1 MARRLTRK
9 LIALVTALTLLLAFL
24 VPPMSTQAY
33 ATTSQRTVKVGL
45 FDTDTTSEAGNE
57 SGSVL
62 FQKAY
67 MQAIAEYANWKIEYV
82 EAPWN
87 KLIEMEKNGDI
98 DVLMDVSMTEERTN
112 YFNYSKEAMGT
123 EMCYIFG
130 NKDTKLGYDDFKD
143 FDGLT
148 LGYEKGSTI
157 YTSVERYA
165 EDNGFKLKGKPYKSG
180 AAMFAALDAGKVDM
194 VAQTNYYETPA
205 GHVIL
210 ARCYPE
216 PVYVVTSKKHPSLQK
231 ELDSA
236 MSQLL
241 SYNAGFNVDMFE
253 LYFGSNSSKNVG
265 FTKKERAY
273 LEKKPTVY
281 VYYETDWAPFEYD
294 NNGEAGGITPDIIR
308 AIGKETG
315 IKFKFVLSAST
326 QMVYKGV
333 KENSKDT
340 IMAVSY
346 DYSWAAAHDL
356 LVTEPYVT
364 GSVMRVTKNE
374 NAEPK
379 TVAVMKSGYLA
390 HQVKK
395 MYPKLKQVNYSNT
408 EECMNAVRDGKADC
422 TFINYYQTTYY
433 RTSTKYQSFDYQ
445 PVSNITQN
453 ISLGVTKESNPLLL
467 SILSK
472 SLQRISSDEVQSI
485 LSENSAKNQ
494 GLSFGLLMRKYPMQ
508 MALGLGSLGILI
520 GIIIFLI
527 VSLGN
532 RKRQNAEMEK
542 AKLAAES
549 ANRAKSDFLSRMSHD
564 IRTPLNGIIGMTYLA
579 NSQEHSTEVGEYLD
593 KIDTSS
599 KYLLSLINDILDM
612 YRYYKRFKSSQ
623 NSGTY
628 LMAWRQWDNGKRI
641 YASGND
647 LSSASDGDIDIAYAL
662 LLADR
667 QWGSSG
673 AYDYKAAALNIIRDI
688 YKYEVNKTSHT
699 IQYGDWVKWEKH
711 TSRNYTGT
719 RSSDFIM
726 AELRAFAAAD
736 TSHNWAKVVSG
747 TYSAVKSMRC
757 RYSKSTGLLPDF
769 MYRKSGKFYPA
780 KAYSKESALDG
791 GYGYNACRDPW
802 RIGTDYLISGSSS
815 ARAEMAVLNK
825 WIIKKT
831 SGDSSKIVAGY
842 KLSGKKAANY
852 SDLCFTA
859 PFMVSAVCGTGS
871 SQKWADELWNSV
883 AAKGMTNY
891 YNDTLK
897 MLCMITA
904 GDNWIKL

>member
-1 MARRLTRK
+1 VNAMARRLTRK

-612 YRYYKRFKSSQ
+612 SKAEKADVELYPEPYSPEDFAAYMDAVIKPLMDEKKQILSTDVQIPEGYIPEFDKLRINQVVFNLLSNAMKYTPEGGSILYYVKGKMLGDDKMQMHIEVS
-623 NSGTY
+623 
-628 LMAWRQWDNGKRI
+628 DNGI
-641 YASGND
+641 GI
-647 LSSASDGDIDIAYAL
+647 SSAFQEHIFEPFTQEHE
-662 LLADR
+662 AD
-667 QWGSSG
+667 
-673 AYDYKAAALNIIRDI
+673 
-688 YKYEVNKTSHT
+688 
-699 IQYGDWVKWEKH
+699 
-711 TSRNYTGT
+711 
-719 RSSDFIM
+719 F
-726 AELRAFAAAD
+726 
-736 TSHNWAKVVSG
+736 
-747 TYSAVKSMRC
+747 
-757 RYSKSTGLLPDF
+757 
-769 MYRKSGKFYPA
+769 
-780 KAYSKESALDG
+780 
-791 GYGYNACRDPW
+791 
-802 RIGTDYLISGSSS
+802 
-815 ARAEMAVLNK
+815 
-825 WIIKKT
+825 
-831 SGDSSKIVAGY
+831 
-842 KLSGKKAANY
+842 
-852 SDLCFTA
+852 
-859 PFMVSAVCGTGS
+859 GTGS
-871 SQKWADELWNSV
+871 GTGLGMAITKNIIDLMGGTIAIESEEGRGSKFLIDLTV
-883 AAKGMTNY
+883 AAITREASNAEHFEAKEKQDNDSGKLAGKKILLCEDHPINQEIAIELLKNENMTVDLAENGQEGVDIFKNSDIGY
-891 YNDTLK
+891 YDAVLMDIRMPIMNGYEAAKAIRGIDRSDAQTVPIIA
-897 MLCMITA
+897 MTA
-904 GDNWIKL
+904 DAFEDDV